1 MGFRKVLEINWEIGK
16 DLFVFNFDENIQLA
30 EDLKFT
36 KRNLLKTNAT
46 FFDLLGLI
54 SPITLQGKLL
64 LKLLCIS
71 KTDWVIEE
79 LNDIIKQKFL
89 KFSIDLKNMKQSFMS
104 RHIFGTI
111 KEQIFNFIQ
120 DGYFRGGSWI
130 GGPKRPTLPKI
141 CHTYPT
147 MMKLDTVITYLQKI
161 QKKYESR
168 DTTPEFCWH
177 QHFFTGN

>member
-54 SPITLQGKLL
+54 SSITLQGKLL

-71 KTDWVIEE
+71 KTD
-79 LNDIIKQKFL
+79 
-89 KFSIDLKNMKQSFMS
+89 
-104 RHIFGTI
+104 
-111 KEQIFNFIQ
+111 
-120 DGYFRGGSWI
+120 
-130 GGPKRPTLPKI
+130 
-141 CHTYPT
+141 
-147 MMKLDTVITYLQKI
+147 
-161 QKKYESR
+161 
-168 DTTPEFCWH
+168 
-177 QHFFTGN
+177 

>member
-71 KTDWVIEE
+71 KTD
-79 LNDIIKQKFL
+79 
-89 KFSIDLKNMKQSFMS
+89 
-104 RHIFGTI
+104 
-111 KEQIFNFIQ
+111 
-120 DGYFRGGSWI
+120 
-130 GGPKRPTLPKI
+130 
-141 CHTYPT
+141 
-147 MMKLDTVITYLQKI
+147 
-161 QKKYESR
+161 
-168 DTTPEFCWH
+168 
-177 QHFFTGN
+177 